1 MNKNTTVTLK
11 ENFNHNVTDRDLLK
25 SYNFKKGT
33 PCEVLEIQAKVKI
46 KHPTKDVFMEV
57 MIPLELIE

>member
-1 MNKNTTVTLK
+1 MEKNTLVTLK
-11 ENFNHNVTDRDLLK
+11 EKFNYNVTDQDLLK

-46 KHPTKDVFMEV
+46 KHPTKDIFMEV
-57 MIPLELIE
+57 LIPLELIE